1 MADMSQV
8 NLERI
13 RATDAMWEES
23 KHPRSENGQFTSG
36 SGSVLATGGGGKF
49 SKPTQSM
56 TGGKFKKPN
65 QEAAKAIAQGYQS
78 GEKPQATVAKAAKE
92 LKKEAAAKQTLT
104 KAKGKINAMRSL
116 AEAATSYH
124 AENSAESVAKFN
136 SVAKMLKNVDSDA
149 YKYAVKMA
157 KIAESDGEEAAMEWA
172 ERQQKEIDASGM
184 NPVAKGY
191 HKGRLGIVLREYNK
205 GGLKQ
210 RKDAMEIKS
219 MEEDIDKKKAEYNEA
234 RKSFAPVDKIHK
246 LREELDQMKHDYRA
260 ARFPKQY
267 GSQGGGGAAPAEKP
281 KRDRKPKVEKD
292 WEPNEA
298 EQASWRVSYSNFYD
312 KKFNPKKATPK
323 QMENRIKQAEHV
335 IKMLKEESAHTPR
348 YGGGGANEKHWRY
361 VNDLRDGVERSINLD
376 KMRYEDA
383 HKEQQ

>member
-36 SGSVLATGGGGKF
+36 SGSVSATGGGGKF
-49 SKPTQSM
+49 SKPSQSM
-56 TGGKFKKPN
+56 TGGKLKKPN

-104 KAKGKINAMRSL
+104 KAKLKIDAMRRL
-116 AEAATSYH
+116 AEAATPYH
-124 AENSAESVAKFN
+124 AGSPAESSEKFN

-149 YKYAVKMA
+149 YKYAVQMGKV
-157 KIAESDGEEAAMEWA
+157 AEKGGEAAAMKWA
-172 ERQQKEIDASGM
+172 GQKQKEIEASDM

-210 RKDAMEIKS
+210 RKEAMEKPAAQPATKPQES
-219 MEEDIDKKKAEYNEA
+219 HPMAKEVQRDIDYWLQSQHGGNPSETQ
-234 RKSFAPVDKIHK
+234 R
-246 LREELDQMKHDYRA
+246 QRA
-260 ARFPKQY
+260 IESI
-267 GSQGGGGAAPAEKP
+267 GSQYEHALKSAEKNWNMAQGVP
-281 KRDRKPKVEKD
+281 NLDEATRNKYKQKYEAAKGKVE
-292 WEPNEA
+292 A
-298 EQASWRVSYSNFYD
+298 F
-312 KKFNPKKATPK
+312 K
-323 QMENRIKQAEHV
+323 QMH
-335 IKMLKEESAHTPR
+335 
-348 YGGGGANEKHWRY
+348 G
-361 VNDLRDGVERSINLD
+361 
-376 KMRYEDA
+376 
-383 HKEQQ
+383 